1 MDADSWNETIAMKY
15 DPYLFLCAIDQIIR
29 TKKKKHSLNLS
40 KINIYIYY
48 VYITVNFNLLKI
60 NFLASLS
67 LCLFKLLYRFLIK
80 EKNLVSN
87 VVHKY
92 IFARNSMNYRS
103 RSFTIAK
110 KSFRYNDFL

>member
-1 MDADSWNETIAMKY
+1 M
-15 DPYLFLCAIDQIIR
+15 
-29 TKKKKHSLNLS
+29 
-40 KINIYIYY
+40 
-48 VYITVNFNLLKI
+48 
-60 NFLASLS
+60 
-67 LCLFKLLYRFLIK
+67 K

-92 IFARNSMNYRS
+92 IFARNSINY